1 MAALVCIVVSVMVA
15 HGQVAISVAILA
27 VAAGTAGATSSGSFA
42 GRTGQKVKLSFQA
55 GTSKITRLHTEL
67 DVNCVTAYPSYRS
80 AIEIVAVSQRR
91 AAVLRHF
98 SLTLPAPIPHPTE
111 KEVTTVTGAI
121 HGHSANGM
129 LKSFYL
135 KNWDVYNPTTGMYEL
150 AVASCAGKTT
160 WAAPLERQAVK
171 RQVVSAHLRSHVASS
186 RTQPG

>member
-1 MAALVCIVVSVMVA
+1 VVAPACIVVSVKVA
-15 HGQVAISVAILA
+15 HEQLAIAVAILA
-27 VAAGTAGATSSGSFA
+27 VAAGTAGAASSGSFA

-55 GTSKITRLHTEL
+55 GTSTITRLHTVL
-67 DVNCVTAYPSYRS
+67 DVDCVTAYPSFKS
-80 AIEIVAVSQRR
+80 AIEIVAVSQRG
-91 AAVLRHF
+91 AAVLRGGHF
-98 SLTLPAPIPHPTE
+98 SLTLPAPIAHPTK

-160 WAAPLERQAVK
+160 WTAK
-171 RQVVSAHLRSHVASS
+171 R
-186 RTQPG
+186 